1 MSKPDRQSK
10 PISSRIIKIPGPLH
24 YRNLQFAKNQALRNT
39 QSYKG
44 VVHLNYQAIKEI
56 HWWRD
61 HLIAW
66 NGRAILRQP
75 IQLTIKTDAS
85 TKGAHCQGVRTGGGG
100 LPKRKL
106 HINCLDLLAVSL
118 AVKTFARGVGLI
130 HILILMDSV
139 SAVTLYINMQ
149 VRGNPLFCTEQPS
162 SRVVD
167 MVFNQPCQAN
177 CPAYPRYNQCSG
189 RSGFTSFSGLQRL
202 ETKSTNLCSPQQYL
216 GPLRDRPVCQ
226 PIDQATSQICEIL

>member
-66 NGRAILRQP
+66 NGRYSEITHPTYNKDRCFDQGLGCPLPGCKNRGRWSPEEKAP
-75 IQLTIKTDAS
+75 YQLFRA
-85 TKGAHCQGVRTGGGG
+85 
-100 LPKRKL
+100 
-106 HINCLDLLAVSL
+106 
-118 AVKTFARGVGLI
+118 
-130 HILILMDSV
+130 
-139 SAVTLYINMQ
+139 
-149 VRGNPLFCTEQPS
+149 PS
-162 SRVVD
+162 WI
-167 MVFNQPCQAN
+167 PCSKN
-177 CPAYPRYNQCSG
+177 ICK
-189 RSGFTSFSGLQRL
+189 RSGTDTYPSPYGQCFSSDFIHQHA
-202 ETKSTNLCSPQQYL
+202 S
-216 GPLRDRPVCQ
+216 
-226 PIDQATSQICEIL
+226 